1 MSELSGREVFLQQN
15 RWESSMTSAQYDLTI
30 IGAGSGGLTAARLAA
45 SLGANVLL
53 IDKERLGGDC
63 LNYGCVPS
71 KSLIHVAQVAQQAR
85 GAAKLGLLPA
95 KLDVDMAQVSHYI
108 QGVIERVA
116 ENEKVSTVGV
126 TVKFGSVS
134 FNSASELTLNG
145 ELVSSRTT
153 VIATGSRPLVPR
165 IEGLEEVGYLTNED
179 VFHLV
184 HLPAS
189 LVVVGGGPIGVELG
203 QAFERLG
210 VDVTIIEGLDRI
222 LPKEDP
228 EVSATLTDVLTSE
241 GITIVPNAVFV
252 KASRNGD
259 KKVVTAKQG
268 DKLLTFEVE
277 EILLTL
283 GRQPNVEGL
292 NLEAAGVTYDHQGI
306 KVDEYLQTSVP
317 HILAIGDVIGGYLFS
332 HVAAYQAGIAVRN
345 ALVPI
350 GKKKVDYRV
359 VPWSIF
365 TDPEVARVGMIPDE
379 AEKQYKQIRIVKFP
393 WAEIDRAQAEGET
406 TGFIKFVLA
415 GKKDKLVGAHMIGAH
430 AGELLGELALAM
442 RHHLG
447 LNDLLNTIH
456 AYPTM
461 NTGIQQAAF
470 EAYFEGAAAASNR
483 KIVHTVLN
491 LRR

>member
-1 MSELSGREVFLQQN
+1 
-15 RWESSMTSAQYDLTI
+15 MTSTQYDLTI
-30 IGAGSGGLTAARLAA
+30 IGGGSGGLTAARLAA
-45 SLGANVLL
+45 TLGANVLL

-71 KSLIHVAQVAQQAR
+71 KSLIHIAQVVHQAR
-85 GAAKLGLLPA
+85 NAAKLGLLPA
-95 KLDVDMAQVSHYI
+95 KLDVDMAKISHYI
-108 QGVIERVA
+108 QSVIERVA
-116 ENEKVSTVGV
+116 ENEKVYTDGV
-126 TVKFGSVS
+126 TVKFGNVS
-134 FNSASELTLNG
+134 FNSATELTLNG
-145 ELVSSRTT
+145 ERFTSRNTL
-153 VIATGSRPLVPR
+153 IATGSRPLVPR

-184 HLPAS
+184 PLPAS

-210 VDVTIIEGLDRI
+210 VDVTLIESLERI

-228 EVSATLTDVLTSE
+228 EVSATLTEVLTSE
-241 GITIVPNAVFV
+241 GITIVPNAMFV
-252 KASRNGD
+252 KASRHGD

-268 DKLLTFEVE
+268 EQFLTFEAD

-292 NLEAAGVTYDHQGI
+292 NLEAASVTYDHKGI
-306 KVDEYLQTSVP
+306 KVDDHLQASTP
-317 HILAIGDVIGGYLFS
+317 NILAIGDVIGGYLFT

-350 GKKKVDYRV
+350 GKKKVEYRV
-359 VPWSIF
+359 VPWGIF
-365 TDPEVARVGMIPDE
+365 TDPEVARVGLRPDE
-379 AEKQYKQIRIVKFP
+379 AKKQHKHVRLVKFP

-415 GKKDKLVGAHMIGAH
+415 GTKDEIVGAHMIGAH

-442 RHHLG
+442 RQHLG
-447 LNDLLNTIH
+447 LKAIRDTLH

-461 NTGIQQAAF
+461 TTGIQQAAF
-470 EAYFEGAAAASNR
+470 EAYVEGAAAASNR
-483 KIVHTVLN
+483 KIVHTVLS